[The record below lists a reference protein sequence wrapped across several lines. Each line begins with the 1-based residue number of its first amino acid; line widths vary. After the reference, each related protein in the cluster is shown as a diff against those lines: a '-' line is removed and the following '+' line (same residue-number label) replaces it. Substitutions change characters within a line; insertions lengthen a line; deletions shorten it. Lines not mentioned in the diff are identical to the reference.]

1 MIHIFNTYDDL
12 SRYAAEAIYTTGEK
26 VIRQKNVFQLVLSG
40 GNTPEGVYKKLSTR
54 SRTDRKFWS
63 KTHVYWG
70 DERCVPPNNPKSNY
84 FMANHALL
92 FRVPIPF
99 ANIHRIEAERIDFQ
113 KMIEEYENLF
123 PKSPDLVLLGMG
135 ADGHTASLFPES
147 PTLKITGQSFVKTE
161 EMTEPKNRITMT
173 PEAIL
178 NSKEVIVFISGKDK
192 SEALV
197 RVFQKEG
204 SVSETPAR
212 LVRNRTWLI
221 DSQAADLISALKHLE
236 NEIRFHK

>member
-1 MIHIFNTYDDL
+1 
-12 SRYAAEAIYTTGEK
+12 
-26 VIRQKNVFQLVLSG
+26 
-40 GNTPEGVYKKLSTR
+40 
-54 SRTDRKFWS
+54 
-63 KTHVYWG
+63 
-70 DERCVPPNNPKSNY
+70 
-84 FMANHALL
+84 MANHALL

-113 KMIEEYENLF
+113 KMIEKYENLF

-147 PTLKITGQSFVKTE
+147 PTLKITGQSFIKTE

-212 LVRNRTWLI
+212 LAKDRTWLI
-221 DSQAADLISALKHLE
+221 DSQAADLISAMKHLG